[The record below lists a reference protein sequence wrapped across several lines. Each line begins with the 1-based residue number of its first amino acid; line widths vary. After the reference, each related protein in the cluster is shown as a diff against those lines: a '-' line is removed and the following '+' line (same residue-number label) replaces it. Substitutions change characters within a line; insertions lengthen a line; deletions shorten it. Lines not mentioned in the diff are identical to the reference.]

1 MVYNKKIRLYKTRG
15 FSEKLNA
22 TIEFIRQNVQPL
34 GKSIIYILG
43 PLAILNGL
51 LMTQYFN
58 FMFENMNPEKV
69 QEMQDPLSLIFNPTY
84 FGLIILSVIAGLMN
98 FSVVTNYMR
107 LYDSKYPEP
116 ITVTEVLNIS
126 WRDVFPL
133 LGLMIIMGIILM
145 VGFVLFI
152 IPGIYLMVVL
162 SLSIP
167 ALFFERKGIIESMGR
182 SFRIIKGKW
191 WSTFGIGFIAYLVAQ
206 AIAVLFVLPFYVFY
220 FIGIFTMVE
229 ETGFSADTSA
239 WWFQLGMT
247 LSVMFM
253 LLGGFITQCIP
264 IIAINFQFFNLV
276 ERQESVGLIQE
287 IEQLES

>member
-1 MVYNKKIRLYKTRG
+1 MAYNQKIRLYKTRN

-22 TIEFIRQNVQPL
+22 TIEFIRQNVKPL

-58 FMFENMNPEKV
+58 FMFENMNPEN
-69 QEMQDPLSLIFNPTY
+69 MQNMQNPFSLVFNPTY

-98 FSVVTNYMR
+98 FSIVTNFMR

-145 VGFVLFI
+145 LGFLLFI

-167 ALFFERKGIIESMGR
+167 ALFFERKGIIESIGR

-253 LLGGFITQCIP
+253 LLGGFVTQCIP

-276 ERQESVGLIQE
+276 ERQESVGLIGE
-287 IEQLES
+287 IEKLES

>member
-133 LGLMIIMGIILM
+133 LGLMIIVGIILM